1 MEIEF
6 LSALDYN
13 ICIQTSQFYQWI
25 MQCQQLFSHT
35 LFFNTTKRRRDEI
48 GDEVEKR
55 RRVVCKPILSWSSSV
70 SALTSSS
77 LIDYKTINY
86 CCYPF

>member
-13 ICIQTSQFYQWI
+13 ICIQPSQFNQWI
-25 MQCQQLFSHT
+25 MQCQYLFSHT
-35 LFFNTTKRRRDEI
+35 RHITKRRRDEI
-48 GDEVEKR
+48 EEEKK

-70 SALTSSS
+70 SASS
-77 LIDYKTINY
+77 LIDSCY
-86 CCYPF
+86 YPF